1 MPRADRSTLVR
12 YALPFVVAIVGVGIG
27 YVLSLSLSGYV
38 VYLGISVVVAT
49 IAILGLGIVTGSA
62 GMISLCQLTFAAV
75 GAWVVSG
82 LNVMNAPGG
91 FVVWLILG
99 GAAAGAVGVI
109 IGLPALR
116 LRGVNLAVVTLGF
129 AAAADVTLVQI
140 QFPGA
145 AAGDSVL
152 RPDAF
157 STDPQFFFFSVL
169 VLAVCALVV
178 YFVQN
183 GRWGAGWKAVA
194 FSERGTASVG
204 ASVSV
209 SKLTAFAVSA
219 TLGGI
224 SGGLIAGQV
233 GLAFASSFQPIQ
245 SLALYVLSI
254 MTGAHLIDMAILGGI
269 LWIAVPEILKR
280 LGVDQD
286 WGFVIF
292 GALGVQALA
301 SGSTLGGAIRNT
313 WWKRQAKVQA
323 AGEHAALADDVDA
336 SVAPSAAVVGGTSTG
351 STGVAGTI
359 VGGTIVGGPSVGGTS
374 IGGPLLVV
382 QNLGVAF
389 GSVKALDG
397 VSVTVRENSIT
408 GLIGPNGA
416 GKSTFVDAISGFLPQ
431 HTGTV
436 TLAGADL
443 RGLSPTKRA
452 RAGLRRTF
460 QQDRVPPSLTVEAYV
475 RFVARRRLSLQQIE
489 ETLEF
494 FGCPRART
502 RLLNVDVGTRRLI
515 EVAAAVLA
523 SPRIVLLDEPAAGL
537 SLEEHVAL
545 GERLRQVPARFGIAV
560 VLIEHDLELV
570 RSVCQEITVLDF
582 GQVIASG
589 PQEDVLADPA
599 VLKAYM
605 GETELL

>member
-1 MPRADRSTLVR
+1 MPRADRSSLVR
-12 YALPFVVAIVGVGIG
+12 YALPFAVAIVGVGIG
-27 YVLSLSLSGYV
+27 YVLSLSLSGYF

-49 IAILGLGIVTGSA
+49 IAILGLGVVTGSA

-82 LNVMNAPGG
+82 LNVINAPGG
-91 FVVWLILG
+91 FIVWLILG

-169 VLAVCALVV
+169 VLAVCALVL

-233 GLAFASSFQPIQ
+233 GLAFASSFEPIQ

-280 LGVDQD
+280 LGIDQD

-301 SGSTLGGAIRNT
+301 SGSTL
-313 WWKRQAKVQA
+313 
-323 AGEHAALADDVDA
+323 
-336 SVAPSAAVVGGTSTG
+336 
-351 STGVAGTI
+351 
-359 VGGTIVGGPSVGGTS
+359 
-374 IGGPLLVV
+374 
-382 QNLGVAF
+382 
-389 GSVKALDG
+389 
-397 VSVTVRENSIT
+397 
-408 GLIGPNGA
+408 
-416 GKSTFVDAISGFLPQ
+416 
-431 HTGTV
+431 
-436 TLAGADL
+436 
-443 RGLSPTKRA
+443 
-452 RAGLRRTF
+452 
-460 QQDRVPPSLTVEAYV
+460 
-475 RFVARRRLSLQQIE
+475 
-489 ETLEF
+489 
-494 FGCPRART
+494 
-502 RLLNVDVGTRRLI
+502 
-515 EVAAAVLA
+515 
-523 SPRIVLLDEPAAGL
+523 
-537 SLEEHVAL
+537 
-545 GERLRQVPARFGIAV
+545 
-560 VLIEHDLELV
+560 
-570 RSVCQEITVLDF
+570 
-582 GQVIASG
+582 
-589 PQEDVLADPA
+589 
-599 VLKAYM
+599 
-605 GETELL
+605 

>member
-1 MPRADRSTLVR
+1 
-12 YALPFVVAIVGVGIG
+12 
-27 YVLSLSLSGYV
+27 
-38 VYLGISVVVAT
+38 
-49 IAILGLGIVTGSA
+49 
-62 GMISLCQLTFAAV
+62 
-75 GAWVVSG
+75 
-82 LNVMNAPGG
+82 
-91 FVVWLILG
+91 
-99 GAAAGAVGVI
+99 
-109 IGLPALR
+109 
-116 LRGVNLAVVTLGF
+116 
-129 AAAADVTLVQI
+129 
-140 QFPGA
+140 
-145 AAGDSVL
+145 
-152 RPDAF
+152 
-157 STDPQFFFFSVL
+157 
-169 VLAVCALVV
+169 
-178 YFVQN
+178 
-183 GRWGAGWKAVA
+183 
-194 FSERGTASVG
+194 
-204 ASVSV
+204 VSV

-233 GLAFASSFQPIQ
+233 GLAFASSFEPIQ

-280 LGVDQD
+280 LGIDQD

-301 SGSTLGGAIRNT
+301 SGSTLGGAIRNA

-323 AGEHAALADDVDA
+323 AGEHPALADDDVDA
-336 SVAPSAAVVGGTSTG
+336 PVPPRTAT
-351 STGVAGTI
+351 AGD
-359 VGGTIVGGPSVGGTS
+359 
-374 IGGPLLVV
+374 PLLVV

-436 TLAGADL
+436 TLAGRDL

-502 RLLNVDVGTRRLI
+502 RLLNVDVGTRRLV

-523 SPRIVLLDEPAAGL
+523 SPRVVLLDEPAAGL
-537 SLEEHVAL
+537 SLEEHIAL

-589 PQEDVLADPA
+589 PHETVLANPA